1 MKYTIVMNFSNFKRN
16 NLDVKYNNT
25 KLNVIC
31 YINLYVIYE
40 VNICFIKISNRTSIH
55 DL

>member
-25 KLNVIC
+25 KLNEC
-31 YINLYVIYE
+31 
-40 VNICFIKISNRTSIH
+40 NIWGKYMFYKNKQ
-55 DL
+55 